1 MQRKEIHPAALG
13 VIGFIWLVMLFPFVK
28 GIIKAPEIIFPPQD
42 SESVNLIL
50 FLGISAVFSVYSA
63 SWGLWKSYSNKYNQV
78 SRLTEKKFLVTL
90 LLIIISFNGVS
101 AYKYQQGSQT
111 VTQRILVTTY
121 MDEDFDDL
129 PPGTDPPG
137 WEEQDGNW
145 ATVEDNGN
153 IVYFQDDKSDKEA
166 LSISA
171 TGNETWENYTY
182 QVDLKFVEGNTKKDD
197 RGALLIFRYQGG
209 NSYYYLW
216 MKEAL
221 DELELYNHGAEGG
234 GLAVATTNCTLIQDV
249 WYHVNITISGQTV
262 DVSVGGVPYF
272 SNVDLDGAYDYG
284 SVAVGT
290 RYYRIMFDN
299 ILVEPI

>member
-1 MQRKEIHPAALG
+1 MHPATLG
-13 VIGFIWLVMLFPFVK
+13 IIGFTWLVMLFPLVK
-28 GIIKAPEIIFPPQD
+28 NIEKSSGVIFPPPA

-50 FLGISAVFSVYSA
+50 FLGISTVFSVYSA
-63 SWGLWKSYSNKYNQV
+63 LWGILKFFPKKHSQEQKSV
-78 SRLTEKKFLVTL
+78 EKKFFITL
-90 LLIIISFNGVS
+90 LLIIIISFNGVY
-101 AYKYQQGSQT
+101 AYKYQQGSHT
-111 VTQRILVTTY
+111 VTQRILVSTY

-145 ATVEDNGN
+145 TTVDDNGN

-209 NSYYYLW
+209 NSYYYMW
-216 MKEAL
+216 MKEAQ

-234 GLAVATTNCTLIQDV
+234 GLAVTTTSCTLVPDV
-249 WYHVNITISGQTV
+249 WYHVNITIVGQIV
-262 DVSVGGVPYF
+262 DVSIDGTPYF
-272 SNVDLDGAYDYG
+272 SNVDLNGAYDYG

-299 ILVEPI
+299 ILVEPV

>member
-1 MQRKEIHPAALG
+1 MYPVVLA
-13 VIGFIWLVMLFPFVK
+13 VIGFIWLTMLFPFVK
-28 GIIKAPEIIFPPQD
+28 GIGKASEIIFPPTAN
-42 SESVNLIL
+42 ETVHRLL

-63 SWGLWKSYSNKYNQV
+63 SWGILKFFSIQFRESN
-78 SRLTEKKFLVTL
+78 LFEKKFFVTL
-90 LLIIISFNGVS
+90 LSIIIISFNGVYG
-101 AYKYQQGSQT
+101 YKYQQGSQT
-111 VTQRILVTTY
+111 VTQRILVLAY

-137 WEEQDGNW
+137 WNEQDGNW
-145 ATVEDNGN
+145 TTVEDNGN
-153 IVYFQDDKSDKEA
+153 IVYYQDDKSDKEA

-171 TGNETWENYTY
+171 TGNETWEGYIY
-182 QVDLKFVEGNTKKDD
+182 QVDLKFVEGNIKKDD

-216 MKEAL
+216 MKEAQ

-234 GLAVATTNCTLIQDV
+234 GLAVATTSCTLVQDV
-249 WYHVNITISGQTV
+249 WYHVNITIVGQIV
-262 DVSVGGVPYF
+262 DVSIEGTPYF
-272 SNVDLDGAYDYG
+272 SNVNLNGAYDYG

-299 ILVEPI
+299 ILVEPT

>member
-1 MQRKEIHPAALG
+1 MHPAALG

-28 GIIKAPEIIFPPQD
+28 GIENPSIIFPPPA

-50 FLGISAVFSVYSA
+50 FLLISTIFSVYSA
-63 SWGLWKSYSNKYNQV
+63 LWGILKFFPTKHSQEGKSV
-78 SRLTEKKFLVTL
+78 EKKFLVTL
-90 LLIIISFNGVS
+90 LLIIVISFNGVS
-101 AYKYQQGSQT
+101 AYKYEQGSQT
-111 VTQRILVTTY
+111 VIQRILVSAY

-137 WEEQDGNW
+137 WDEQDGNW
-145 ATVEDNGN
+145 TTVDDNGN
-153 IVYFQDDKSDKEA
+153 IVYFQDDDSDKEA
-166 LSISA
+166 LSISVS
-171 TGNETWENYTY
+171 GNETWENYTY
-182 QVDLKFVEGNTKKDD
+182 NVDLKFVEGNPNKDD

-209 NSYYYLW
+209 NNYYFLW
-216 MKEAL
+216 MKEAQ

-234 GLAVATTNCTLIQDV
+234 GNSVASTSCTLVQDV
-249 WYHVNITISGQTV
+249 WYHVNITIIGQIV
-262 DVSVGGVPYF
+262 DVSIDGTPYF
-272 SNVDLDGAYDYG
+272 SSFDMNGARDYG